1 MIEKVKTMRHKQLD
15 SKFSKDF
22 RDLYDIC
29 MNKNHLTRPSAT
41 DLLGLDIVQKWAQEL
56 GLMNQQLLSAAKI
69 KK

>member
-1 MIEKVKTMRHKQLD
+1 
-15 SKFSKDF
+15 
-22 RDLYDIC
+22 